1 MLLAFLL
8 VVPGVRGGHC
18 AVATASQARPALL
31 LASTLEW
38 PLKLSFDSKI
48 EMIC

>member
-18 AVATASQARPALL
+18 AATASQARPALL

-38 PLKLSFDSKI
+38 PLKLSFDFKI
-48 EMIC
+48 EIIC